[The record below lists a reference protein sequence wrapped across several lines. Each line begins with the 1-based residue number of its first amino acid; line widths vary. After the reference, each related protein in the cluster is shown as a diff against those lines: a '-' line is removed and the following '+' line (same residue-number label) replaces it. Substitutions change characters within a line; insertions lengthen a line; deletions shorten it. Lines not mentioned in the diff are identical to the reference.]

1 MNTYEKID
9 TLIDKQ
15 SNDLKIK
22 LRRILEVHDKSIAR
36 TYAAANK
43 TTAVKKPAP
52 AERPTVRKAQARSR
66 TYPADD
72 NYSSDSN

>member
-9 TLIDKQ
+9 ALVDKQ

-22 LRRILEVHDKSIAR
+22 LRRILDVHEKSITR
-36 TYAAANK
+36 RFTTANK

-52 AERPTVRKAQARSR
+52 SERPVVRKDQPRRR
-66 TYPADD
+66 TCPADD